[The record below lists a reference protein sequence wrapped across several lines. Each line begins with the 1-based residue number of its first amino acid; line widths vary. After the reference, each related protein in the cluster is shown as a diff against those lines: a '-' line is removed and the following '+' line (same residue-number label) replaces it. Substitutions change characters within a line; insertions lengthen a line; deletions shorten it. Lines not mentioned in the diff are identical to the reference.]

1 MAEFKRT
8 VRVAYQPHQMYDLVD
23 AIELYPE
30 FLPWCERARIDHR
43 DDAQVEAT
51 LGFKQVGFRGDFTT
65 RNTLNPKHRIEME
78 LLDGPFDQLKGWW
91 GFTEKNYGSDVSLF
105 LSYRFENPLAGFMF
119 ATVVETIA
127 SELVTAFA
135 ERAET
140 VYSGYD

>member
-8 VRVAYQPHQMYDLVD
+8 VGVVYRPEQMYDLVD
-23 AIELYPE
+23 AIEYYPE
-30 FLPWCERARIDHR
+30 FLPWCERARIDRR
-43 DDAQVEAT
+43 DERHVDAT

-65 RNTLNPKHRIEME
+65 RNTLAPKHRIEME

-91 GFTEKNYGSDVSLF
+91 GFEETDTGSDVSF
-105 LSYRFENPLAGFMF
+105 YLSYRFENPLAGFMF

-135 ERAET
+135 DRADI
-140 VYSGYD
+140 VYQADD